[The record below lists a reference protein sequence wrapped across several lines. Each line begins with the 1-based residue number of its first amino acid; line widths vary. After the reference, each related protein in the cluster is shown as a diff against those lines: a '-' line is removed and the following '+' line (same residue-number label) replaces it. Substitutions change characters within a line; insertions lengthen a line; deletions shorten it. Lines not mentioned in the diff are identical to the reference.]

1 MMFTTRAIEA
11 NLITQAEADA
21 LEDWIDYSLET
32 NQPNVPDNLN
42 ELFSKVALF
51 NTQGNLQ

>member
-11 NLITQAEADA
+11 NLITQAEADK